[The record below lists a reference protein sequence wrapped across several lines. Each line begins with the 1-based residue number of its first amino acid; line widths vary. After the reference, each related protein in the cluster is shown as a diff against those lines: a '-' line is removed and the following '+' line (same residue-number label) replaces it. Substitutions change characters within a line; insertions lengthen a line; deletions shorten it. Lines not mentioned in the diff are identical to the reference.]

1 MSKGREE
8 LRRGVREILEGAS
21 QEMDAL
27 SEAAVPHRHQT
38 VEARPIL
45 RLVRDPAPA
54 AAVPAPATSPGGGT
68 LPGPS
73 PAPAAEPALPEAPI
87 LLPKKGV
94 CQAYFFNRRC
104 WEVPEAF
111 CNTALQVCMTR
122 ECPVYHLHKDE
133 LERRFAAKY
142 RHFW

>member
-27 SEAAVPHRHQT
+27 AETVPHRHQT

-45 RLVRDPAPA
+45 RLVRDPAAGASPA
-54 AAVPAPATSPGGGT
+54 SA
-68 LPGPS
+68 PS
-73 PAPAAEPALPEAPI
+73 PAGPSAPGASPAPLAEPGLPEAPV

-94 CQAYFFNRRC
+94 CQAYFINRRC

-122 ECPVYHLHKDE
+122 ECPVYHLHKDD

>member
-8 LRRGVREILEGAS
+8 LRRGVRAILEGAS

-27 SEAAVPHRHQT
+27 AETAVPHRHQT
-38 VEARPIL
+38 VEARPLL
-45 RLVRDPAPA
+45 RLVRDPAPGA
-54 AAVPAPATSPGGGT
+54 AAPGAA
-68 LPGPS
+68 PS
-73 PAPAAEPALPEAPI
+73 PARPVAPTVSPVPMAEPALPEVPV
-87 LLPKKGV
+87 LLPRKGV
-94 CQAYFFNRRC
+94 CQAYFINRRC

-122 ECPVYHLHKDE
+122 ECPVYHLYKDE

>member
-8 LRRGVREILEGAS
+8 LRRGVRDILEGAS
-21 QEMDAL
+21 EEIDAL
-27 SEAAVPHRHQT
+27 AEAAVPHRHQT

-45 RLVRDPAPA
+45 RLVREPAPATAAPA
-54 AAVPAPATSPGGGT
+54 AAPAA
-68 LPGPS
+68 S
-73 PAPAAEPALPEAPI
+73 PAPLAEPSLPEVPVM
-87 LLPKKGV
+87 LPKKGV
-94 CQAYFFNRRC
+94 CQAYFINRRC

-122 ECPVYHLHKDE
+122 ECPVYHLHKED
-133 LERRFAAKY
+133 LEQRFAAKY

>member
-27 SEAAVPHRHQT
+27 AEVAVPHRHQT
-38 VEARPIL
+38 VETRPIL
-45 RLVRDPAPA
+45 RLVREPAPA
-54 AAVPAPATSPGGGT
+54 AAS
-68 LPGPS
+68 PS
-73 PAPAAEPALPEAPI
+73 PAPRTLPAGPDGEPALPEAPL

-94 CQAYFFNRRC
+94 CQAYFINRRC

-122 ECPVYHLHKDE
+122 ECPVYHLYKDE

>member
-21 QEMDAL
+21 QEMEAL
-27 SEAAVPHRHQT
+27 AEATVPHRHQT
-38 VEARPIL
+38 VEARPLL
-45 RLVRDPAPA
+45 RLVREPVPASGATAPAPPA
-54 AAVPAPATSPGGGT
+54 GPGAPRTMPPAPGG
-68 LPGPS
+68 
-73 PAPAAEPALPEAPI
+73 EPALPEAPV

-94 CQAYFFNRRC
+94 CQAYFINRRC

-122 ECPVYHLHKDE
+122 ECPVYHLYKDE

-142 RHFW
+142 QHFW